1 MHPPDAPCSLGTPN
15 PWRSSP
21 QPGPVRPSSSDPS
34 AVVIVILVD
43 GPVLSTAPAV
53 LLAELAPQ
61 AAEPD
66 RATQRVRWRVARR
79 VGEQL

>member
-1 MHPPDAPCSLGTPN
+1 
-15 PWRSSP
+15 
-21 QPGPVRPSSSDPS
+21 
-34 AVVIVILVD
+34 VVIVILVD